1 MHKPLREYTTGK
13 GDAGYQKVEVTGLST
28 KDGSML
34 YLYGTVRMPR
44 VRYTD
49 QYWQVS
55 LVGDEV
61 VGKLGLNPDDARIHW
76 YTMDGLQHKED
87 ASGLLASWRTG
98 KDSCKLWIRLVARA
112 GSRQETW
119 YGLFDLRSLG
129 VKCEVR

>member
-1 MHKPLREYTTGK
+1 VRKPLREDTKGK
-13 GDAGYQKVEVTGLST
+13 GDAGYREIKITGLSAV
-28 KDGSML
+28 GSTL
-34 YLYGTVRMPR
+34 RLHGTVRMPP
-44 VRYTD
+44 VRYAD

-61 VGKLGLNPDDARIHW
+61 VGKMGLSPDDARIRW
-76 YTMDGLQHKED
+76 YVVDGLDHRED
-87 ASGLLASWRTG
+87 ATG
-98 KDSCKLWIRLVARA
+98 QLTKWQTAKDSCRLWIRLVARA